1 MNDAY
6 TVMRFEDVERQPSI
20 HHPFVIHLIRRSL
33 GVRAFGINAYTGP
46 EAGDVVIEEHDE
58 IGGGAGTHEELY
70 LVMQGHATFRVNG
83 EEHDVGRGGMVFVRD
98 PHARRGATAAEPG
111 TTVLVIGGQ
120 PAERDVP
127 GAWEWAAAATTA
139 YLEKDYERAFEI
151 AREGLETSPDSPAL
165 LYNLA
170 CFAALAGRTD
180 EAVGYLSSAAQGDE
194 ALVRQWSDG
203 DSDLDSLR
211 DRPDWPL

>member
-6 TVMRFEDVERQPSI
+6 AVMRFDDVERQPSI

-46 EAGDVVIEEHDE
+46 DAGDVVIEEHDE

-70 LVMQGHATFRVNG
+70 MVLNGKALFRVNG
-83 EEHDVGRGGMVFVRD
+83 NEHEVAAGDMLFVRD
-98 PHARRGATAAEPG
+98 PRARRGATAAEPR

-139 YLEKDYERAFEI
+139 YLEKDYEQAFAI
-151 AREGLETSPDSPAL
+151 AREGLETSPGSPAL

-170 CFAALAGRTD
+170 CFAALAGRSD
-180 EAVGYLSSAAQGDE
+180 EAMTFLSEAVEGDE

-203 DSDLDSLR
+203 DADLDSLR

>member
-1 MNDAY
+1 
-6 TVMRFEDVERQPSI
+6 
-20 HHPFVIHLIRRSL
+20 
-33 GVRAFGINAYTGP
+33 
-46 EAGDVVIEEHDE
+46 
-58 IGGGAGTHEELY
+58 
-70 LVMQGHATFRVNG
+70 
-83 EEHDVGRGGMVFVRD
+83 
-98 PHARRGATAAEPG
+98 
-111 TTVLVIGGQ
+111 VLVIGGQ

-151 AREGLETSPDSPAL
+151 TSEGLETSPDSPAL

-194 ALVRQWSDG
+194 ALVRQWSEG